1 METKNTWETYD
12 EKQLQEVD
20 DFARDYMDFLDNGK
34 TERECIDTIVNR
46 IEKEGYQELE
56 ALIKSGKKLQ
66 CGDKVYSVQI
76 GKTALFIKRILLY
89 VKTRGVD
96 MRPQNVQA
104 FRHRLFPDPEH
115 HDGFV
120 HPDRIYFIAA
130 L

>member
-1 METKNTWETYD
+1 MQRKGNRHP
-12 EKQLQEVD
+12 LV
-20 DFARDYMDFLDNGK
+20 FFNASV
-34 TERECIDTIVNR
+34 IVR
-46 IEKEGYQELE
+46 
-56 ALIKSGKKLQ
+56 
-66 CGDKVYSVQI
+66 VQI